1 MKEEQSNFVK
11 GLGSRQQNTALFSF
25 KDTHQWTVLVLVYLQ
40 GGQKVEDNS
49 VEYLWSHDRWF
60 DLVLCILFC
69 SFQVATRVAM
79 TNPCENSCCIVVKNG
94 FWRQGILLSGLR
106 DGQQAYWLLTCHHLI
121 SSREAS
127 VGFSVYVYNGE
138 QEEHFQLN
146 NDNIERFHSC
156 CGKDGILGEAEHS
169 AYHMRAH
176 CPPRCPFDLDFTVMK
191 LIGVEE
197 VLSGIKLV
205 TLNLSLKASDALV
218 NGSISSLLMAPQCCL
233 YQRSDKL
240 YHEKCYFPLPQL
252 VPNSQNLNVD
262 ILGGWGYN
270 MSHLNVVIDEMSGI
284 GHGSSGAPLY
294 ATSKS
299 GNPFL
304 IGMHAGTGGTTF
316 FGIKALININL
327 LWVIQLIKIKLKDNY
342 IHQLSSHVLWAIF
355 LQYDKA
361 ESKIKDNSLL
371 LRVAEVI
378 EEQLHQSPKEQLGE
392 EEKKMFKKIENFR
405 KS

>member
-1 MKEEQSNFVK
+1 M
-11 GLGSRQQNTALFSF
+11 LG
-25 KDTHQWTVLVLVYLQ
+25 Q
-40 GGQKVEDNS
+40 GDMLG
-49 VEYLWSHDRWF
+49 
-60 DLVLCILFC
+60 
-69 SFQVATRVAM
+69 
-79 TNPCENSCCIVVKNG
+79 
-94 FWRQGILLSGLR
+94 QGILFYSFN
-106 DGQQAYWLLTCHHLI
+106 GQKKYWLITCHHVLTPKA
-121 SSREAS
+121 AS
-127 VGFSVYVYNGE
+127 VGFTVYVYNGE

-146 NDNIERFHSC
+146 GNNVERFYSC
-156 CGKDGILGEAEHS
+156 CGKGGILGEAEHPC
-169 AYHMRAH
+169 A
-176 CPPRCPFDLDFTVMK
+176 RCPFDLDFTVMK
-191 LIGVEE
+191 LIRVEE